1 MVGLPF
7 KGNAKNIIPWLH
19 RAQLTMTSQPII
31 ATWETLWLGLAWR
44 ILRAT
49 GKHFALVLF
58 SVCRAKDFKPTHF
71 TCLLYHELLL
81 KSIYKSRE
89 DSSTSLCMQYDK
101 IKAFGNCNKYWN
113 CSPVKIKHQTILF
126 HYLCWDEDISS
137 QKTDKWQLHGRVYR
151 IEIDPLKGH
160 SGDYGNERHL
170 VTWKN

>member
-1 MVGLPF
+1 MVEPPSPKIYSPDCTGPSLL
-7 KGNAKNIIPWLH
+7 WLH
-19 RAQLTMTSQPII
+19 NQLLQLEKPYDWVWPGGSWGLQVN
-31 ATWETLWLGLAWR
+31 TLPWFYFQYVEPR
-44 ILRAT
+44 ILNQLISQ
-49 GKHFALVLF
+49 GNMLVI
-58 SVCRAKDFKPTHF
+58 
-71 TCLLYHELLL
+71 YHELLL

-151 IEIDPLKGH
+151 IEIDPLKWFLGLH
-160 SGDYGNERHL
+160 ECSF
-170 VTWKN
+170 